1 MKSQAGELG
10 NGNLKKLLLNF
21 CIPALAGSLV
31 TALYNIVDQLF
42 IGNTLGIAGNAAT
55 NVVFPASVVI
65 TALSLMCGVGSSALM
80 NLALGQGDREKAAR
94 AAGCGFALMLLCG
107 AALSAVTLSF
117 TRPLLWLFGC
127 TPAILPCALPYAR
140 ITALS
145 YSCAM
150 AGAAGPFIIRADGAP
165 NYALLCTAVGT
176 ALNIILDALFIF
188 GFKWGIEGAAW
199 ATVAAQTVSAAM
211 VLSFIPRLTAIRL
224 SPRCFCP
231 APKLVLKIAATG
243 AGPACNF
250 FTQAVVLVFL
260 NGSLRKYGALSECGS
275 EAVLAAAGVA
285 NKVNLFAAA
294 AVTGLTNGMQPIVS
308 YNLGCGNYARVK
320 EAGGLVITVVLL
332 FSFCLFCLYQLM
344 PRQLTVLFGG
354 GTEAY
359 FDFAERYFRIFLM
372 GICVNGLQSSVGGFF
387 SAQGKPF
394 CSIIISGTRQLLFLP
409 ALLVLLPYYW
419 GLNGLLWAGPTADA
433 AMAVLALYLLRKRFR
448 ELDSLDAKN

>member
-1 MKSQAGELG
+1 MKTQAGELG

-42 IGNTLGIAGNAAT
+42 IGNTLGIVGNAAT

-80 NLALGQGDREKAAR
+80 NLALGQGDREKAAH

-107 AALSAVTLSF
+107 ATLSVVMFCF
-117 TRPLLWLFGC
+117 TKPILWLCGC
-127 TPAILPCALPYAR
+127 TPAILPYALPYAR

-145 YSCAM
+145 YCCAI
-150 AGAAGPFIIRADGAP
+150 AGATGPFLIRADGAP
-165 NYALLCTAVGT
+165 SYALLCTAVGT
-176 ALNIILDALFIF
+176 VLNIMLDALFIF
-188 GFKWGIEGAAW
+188 GFKWGIAGAAW
-199 ATVAAQTVSAAM
+199 ATAAAQTISAAM
-211 VLSFIPRLTAIRL
+211 VLCFIPRFTSVRL
-224 SPRCFCP
+224 SQRCFYP
-231 APKLVLKIAATG
+231 EPKLVLKIAATG

-308 YNLGCGNYARVK
+308 YNLGCGNHARVK
-320 EAGGLVITVVLL
+320 EAGQLVISVVLL
-332 FSFCLFCLYQLM
+332 FSFCVFCLYQLM
-344 PRQLTVLFGG
+344 PRQLTALFGG

-359 FDFAERYFRIFLM
+359 FDFAARYFRIFLM

-394 CSIIISGTRQLLFLP
+394 CSIIISVTRQLLFLP
-409 ALLVLLPYYW
+409 ALLVLLPYYY
-419 GLNGLLWAGPTADA
+419 GLNGLLWAGPAADT
-433 AMAVLALYLLRKRFR
+433 AMAVLAVYLLRKRFR
-448 ELDSLDAKN
+448 KLDRFEAKN